1 MLLSF
6 VLFGSRLRSGVL
18 LSQFLPGWLLVGAF
32 GGVFSLLGAPVAPGL
47 PFWFFWSVALVLF
60 GGVPGLL
67 CGVARFLG
75 WLRFVRFPRPG
86 VGWVCVPVARLSS
99 LSVVAVRPAVVAVG
113 SGVVSF
119 VWCRLSPT
127 SHK

>member
-6 VLFGSRLRSGVL
+6 VLFGVRLRSGLSWFAGAVSRWFCRLFPFALLVPAGWGFAVLVL
-18 LSQFLPGWLLVGAF
+18 LWVG
-32 GGVFSLLGAPVAPGL
+32 LLGLSALLLPVC
-47 PFWFFWSVALVLF
+47 W
-60 GGVPGLL
+60 
-67 CGVARFLG
+67 VARFLG
-75 WLRFVRFPRPG
+75 WLRFVRFPRPA

-119 VWCRLSPT
+119 VWCLLPQT
-127 SHK
+127 LHK

>member
-18 LSQFLPGWLLVGAF
+18 LSQFLPGWLLLGAF
-32 GGVFSLLGAPVAPGL
+32 GGVFSLFGVVAPGL
-47 PFWFFWSVALVLF
+47 PFWVFWFGVLVLF
-60 GGVPGLL
+60 GGVPALL

-75 WLRFVRFPRPG
+75 WLRFVRFPRPA

-119 VWCRLSPT
+119 VWCLLPQT
-127 SHK
+127 LHK